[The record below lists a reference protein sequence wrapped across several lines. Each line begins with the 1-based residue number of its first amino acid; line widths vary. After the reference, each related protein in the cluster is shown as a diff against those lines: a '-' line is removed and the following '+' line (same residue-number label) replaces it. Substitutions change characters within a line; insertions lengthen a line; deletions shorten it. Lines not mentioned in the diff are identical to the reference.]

1 LAESLIA
8 GTAIGAAMMGKR
20 PVGEIQFAEY
30 ILPATNQILS
40 EAAKIRYRSNG
51 DWNCPMV
58 IRSPFGGGIH
68 VAIYHSQSIESM
80 ILSTLILIVL
90 IPSTYSDAKYL
101 LNSAI
106 RDNDH
111 VLFFEHK
118 KTYRFLREDVPEGEY
133 TVPIREVD
141 VKREG
146 DDITVI

>member
-1 LAESLIA
+1 MYMRRFTMAKMTYLEAIRDALDYEMEKDNDVFVLGEDVGNKGGVFKVTDGLQEKYGVKRVLDTPLAESLIA

-68 VAIYHSQSIESM
+68 
-80 ILSTLILIVL
+80 
-90 IPSTYSDAKYL
+90 
-101 LNSAI
+101 
-106 RDNDH
+106 
-111 VLFFEHK
+111 
-118 KTYRFLREDVPEGEY
+118 G
-133 TVPIREVD
+133 
-141 VKREG
+141 
-146 DDITVI
+146 